1 MESKHQEQ
9 KIVIVELNNAGTT
22 TILCQFF
29 LNEVVHT
36 SPTTG
41 SSVEEPVINKTRFLM
56 LNICGQESICSFWNT
71 YYSNTVCKTCLE
83 DYR

>member
-1 MESKHQEQ
+1 MEPNQS
-9 KIVIVELNNAGTT
+9 VIVGLNNAGTT
-22 TILCQFF
+22 IILCQFF
-29 LNEVVHT
+29 VIEVVHA
-36 SPTTG
+36 SPTIG

-56 LNICGQESICSFWNT
+56 LNIGGQESICSFWNT